1 MSGKK
6 RGPKPRYEEEDVLEA
21 MAVYFY
27 EHMVVRKEDL
37 SVFTMDAI
45 YDDIQHDAS
54 QSILYRN
61 VAFPKYSR
69 MRKMLIDHLSAYGL
83 YQEKERLNA
92 AVASRI
98 IETYEIDAEK
108 NVFTSANFLSELM
121 FEKAG
126 MKLLPYQEFLKSVRE
141 EIPAMDGSSWRDA
154 DGNWEVLDTSQP
166 ILEEYWRLQYRNM
179 FDKKIHY

>member
-1 MSGKK
+1 
-6 RGPKPRYEEEDVLEA
+6 
-21 MAVYFY
+21 
-27 EHMVVRKEDL
+27 
-37 SVFTMDAI
+37 
-45 YDDIQHDAS
+45 
-54 QSILYRN
+54 
-61 VAFPKYSR
+61 
-69 MRKMLIDHLSAYGL
+69 MLIDYFSKIEDPTVIVFFGDHQPMLEESFYETLAGKPL
-83 YQEKERLNA
+83 TEWTLAEGQ
-92 AVASRI
+92 SRYI
-98 IETYEIDAEK
+98 VPFFIWANYEIDAEE